1 MQNELVVELV
11 RSVRANH
18 RSDRP
23 FTWQACSANGETLSV
38 KAFPAEDHVLPTGSD
53 AFILPSLVGRLDTML
68 RAPGD
73 HRPLVLEVALDGP
86 AAQFHHSFELTSLT
100 PCSVL
105 LDPEFRYPNHY
116 RGATPRP
123 SAAQPSTLPTD
134 PRVRRH
140 VRSLVDEF
148 TTYYRRVKGRA
159 PQFGPPCPAADLVA
173 AEAALGVRF
182 PDDVRAL
189 YELVGDDRY
198 ETGLLGRY
206 SLLPLPLIVAGR
218 TTPARN
224 TPDNRVV
231 FEAHP
236 PDTVRRVSHSDWWVT
251 VATDGAGGE
260 CAVDLDPAPG
270 GTYGQFIESGHGVT
284 GRTVTAESAT
294 ALLMRVVDALRRNDI
309 DPRYANS
316 GYLGIRT
323 PEPPAVWWSTSIRV
337 DERDLTE
344 LLAARPNV
352 EQVQQLYLNDAAA
365 PDLRAL
371 SATPLLRELI
381 VHRAGRVELRLP
393 DTVESVRVHARAVEL
408 SAVAAHPALWD
419 VTVTGCPVR
428 VERLAALPALLRLDV
443 SGADVDDVPAL
454 ADLDLRVLVLDAEQ
468 WARLWAADRVP
479 ERLAVAECVGDV
491 TLPQLAEWAAWL
503 RGKVDNAVKAVA
515 PQGNT

>member
-53 AFILPSLVGRLDTML
+53 AFTLPSLIGRLDTML

-86 AAQFHHSFELTSLT
+86 AAQFRHSFELSSLT

-105 LDPEFRYPNHY
+105 IDPEFRYPNHY

-134 PRVRRH
+134 PRVHRH

-173 AEAALGVRF
+173 AEAALG
-182 PDDVRAL
+182 
-189 YELVGDDRY
+189 
-198 ETGLLGRY
+198 
-206 SLLPLPLIVAGR
+206 
-218 TTPARN
+218 
-224 TPDNRVV
+224 
-231 FEAHP
+231 
-236 PDTVRRVSHSDWWVT
+236 
-251 VATDGAGGE
+251 
-260 CAVDLDPAPG
+260 
-270 GTYGQFIESGHGVT
+270 
-284 GRTVTAESAT
+284 
-294 ALLMRVVDALRRNDI
+294 M
-309 DPRYANS
+309 
-316 GYLGIRT
+316 
-323 PEPPAVWWSTSIRV
+323 
-337 DERDLTE
+337 
-344 LLAARPNV
+344 
-352 EQVQQLYLNDAAA
+352 
-365 PDLRAL
+365 
-371 SATPLLRELI
+371 
-381 VHRAGRVELRLP
+381 
-393 DTVESVRVHARAVEL
+393 
-408 SAVAAHPALWD
+408 
-419 VTVTGCPVR
+419 TGCPVR

-443 SGADVDDVPAL
+443 SGADVDDVAAL

-491 TLPQLAEWAAWL
+491 ALPQLAEWAAWL
-503 RGKVDNAVKAVA
+503 HGKVGNAVKAVA